1 MARPEGTSGT
11 PADARAVLSRDLSIF
26 LVQLSIALSKTKTY
40 PPGHPAMAAAVTA
53 VLQRLRTALQGR
65 AELAI
70 GVARHQLILEG
81 RATDAGH
88 PVLRDL
94 ALRLHRNQ
102 LVALH
107 LLSGIELA
115 ELTDLLSSLG
125 AETWR
130 QGRPLGLEP
139 RAVLERWPHARI
151 QPLELRQL
159 EIGSDDTQLD
169 DPGGHAGHL
178 WLGLAAAAM
187 LESGSETDPGDASA
201 SPPPPEKIG
210 RAINER
216 RGNPAY
222 DKVIA
227 GYLLGLSQ
235 VLAEGSP
242 AQTATLRQRLTGLLQ
257 AMDAKALGLLLGSGT
272 DPAQRLGLLFRVAK
286 VLPVEAVLKLLEATA
301 AASQQNISHA
311 VLRILQ
317 KLAAQVDVGDPSQ
330 GFGAEAAVRDTVH
343 QLVSGMSL
351 EDPNPGTYRRLLEL
365 LAHDRPATGR
375 SHPQEGDRT
384 NFEALRIIRTSLEVG
399 ATGEAVWRAI
409 DELVDHGGLA
419 ALLNHLDRCE
429 GELPAQEI
437 WERLASVPVVQR
449 LLVQDD
455 LDLAALERVLERLGA
470 AAAEPM
476 LDSLEGAENL
486 TLRRR
491 LLSRLGEMG
500 ESLGPLIAKRL
511 PGKPWYVQRNLL
523 LLMGA
528 ITSWPPDF
536 SPLPYVRHP
545 DARVRREAYKLL
557 LMRSESRV
565 SAVTTALADADPG
578 IVRLGLTAALEGP
591 VASAFPPLLVGLN
604 GRYRDPEL
612 VILAIRVLGLHD
624 LAEARGWLIRN
635 ALTKPRWFR
644 RRRLVAKSPVLL
656 AALAALAAR
665 WSRDSEVGAVLRIAA
680 AHHDPEVRAAGRPPT
695 T

>member
-1 MARPEGTSGT
+1 M
-11 PADARAVLSRDLSIF
+11 LSRDLSIF

-40 PPGHPAMAAAVTA
+40 PPGHPAMAAAVAA

-65 AELAI
+65 TELAI

-107 LLSGIELA
+107 LSSGIDLA
-115 ELTDLLSSLG
+115 ELTDLLSRLG

-139 RAVLERWPHARI
+139 KAELERWPHARI

-159 EIGSDDTQLD
+159 EIGTDEAPLD

-187 LESGSETDPGDASA
+187 LETEKAEESASA
-201 SPPPPEKIG
+201 ATPPPPETIA

-227 GYLLGLSQ
+227 GYLLGLSEL
-235 VLAEGSP
+235 VAAGSP
-242 AQTATLRQRLTGLLQ
+242 AQTATLRQRLAGLLH
-257 AMDAKALGLLLGSGT
+257 AMDPQALGLLLGTGA
-272 DPAQRLGLLFRVAK
+272 DPEQRLGLLLRMAK
-286 VLPVEAVLKLLEATA
+286 VLPVEAVLTLLEATA

-317 KLAAQVDVGDPSQ
+317 KLAAQMEVGDPSQ
-330 GFGAEAAVRDTVH
+330 GFGAEAAIRDSVH
-343 QLVSGMSL
+343 QLVHGMSL

-365 LAHDRPATGR
+365 LTHTRPTSTGR
-375 SHPQEGDRT
+375 PRHREEDGST
-384 NFEALRIIRTSLEVG
+384 AEALRILRMSLEVG
-399 ATGEAVWRAI
+399 TTGEVVWRAV
-409 DELVDHGGLA
+409 DEMVDRGKLPVLV
-419 ALLNHLDRCE
+419 NHLDRCAAE
-429 GELPAQEI
+429 PAAQDI
-437 WERLASVPVVQR
+437 WNRLASVPMVQR
-449 LLVQDD
+449 LLLQDD
-455 LDLAALERVLERLGA
+455 VDLAALERVLERLGA

-476 LDSLEGAENL
+476 LDSLEEAENL

-500 ESLGPLIAKRL
+500 EVLGPLIAIRL

-523 LLMGA
+523 LLMGS
-528 ITSWPPDF
+528 ITNWPSGF
-536 SPLPYVRHP
+536 TPLSCAGHK

-557 LMRSESRV
+557 LARGDTRV
-565 SAVTTALADADPG
+565 HAVTAALADEDAG
-578 IVRLGLTAALEGP
+578 IIRLGLTAALEGP
-591 VASAFPPLLVGLN
+591 VPSAVQPILTGLED
-604 GRYRDPEL
+604 RYRDPEL
-612 VILAIRVLGLHD
+612 VVLGIRVLGQHNA
-624 LAEARGWLIRN
+624 AEARGWLLRK
-635 ALTKPRWFR
+635 ALTKPRWYR
-644 RRRLVAKSPVLL
+644 RRRLAPKSPVLL
-656 AALAALAAR
+656 AILAALAAR
-665 WSRDSEVGAVLRIAA
+665 WSRDPEAGAVLRLAA
-680 AHHDPEVRAAGRPPT
+680 AHRDPEIRAAARSQSA
-695 T
+695 